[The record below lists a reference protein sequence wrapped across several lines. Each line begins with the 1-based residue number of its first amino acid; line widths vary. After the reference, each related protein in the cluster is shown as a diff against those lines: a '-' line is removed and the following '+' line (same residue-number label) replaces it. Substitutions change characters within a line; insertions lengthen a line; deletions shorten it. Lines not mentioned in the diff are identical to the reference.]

1 MAHDCGCHHGS
12 LGAVGKILT
21 PIEPEQTVE
30 EVAHHHTGTL
40 EIMKQM
46 GINHCC
52 GAHLTLTQAAAS
64 AGVPLDTLLA
74 ALNESRKTPA

>member
-12 LGAVGKILT
+12 LGEVGKILGR
-21 PIEPEQTVE
+21 IEPEQTVE
-30 EVAHHHTGTL
+30 EVAHRHPGAL

-52 GAHLTLTQAAAS
+52 GAHLTLTEAAAS
-64 AGVPLDTLLA
+64 AGVTLDALLA
-74 ALNESRKTPA
+74 ALNEPRQIPA